1 MVTLVQ
7 LEYIV
12 AVDTYRHF
20 AQAASHCFVTQPTL
34 SMQIKKMEDDL
45 GVVIFD
51 RTRQPVIPTDIGA
64 EIIAQA
70 RRALAEARRIDETV
84 KKHKQEISGELRI
97 GIIPTLG
104 PYLLP
109 LFAGAFKKQY
119 PQVHLFI
126 EESITEHIA
135 EKLKKEQ
142 LDAGIFVT
150 PYEDRALLEVPLFYE
165 EMMVY
170 AHKDHPILQ
179 QPTVSIT
186 DMATPDIWL
195 LSDGHCFRNQVI
207 NLCGLRPGSRQELPF
222 DLEGGSL
229 ETLMRIIR
237 REGGYTIVPELALLD
252 LAEPETKR
260 FRPFTGSK
268 PLREVSVCYSRNYV
282 KERLLRLLTEVIV
295 KNIPPHMTNAS
306 RGELVRWK

>member
-1 MVTLVQ
+1 MVTLIQ

-34 SMQIKKMEDDL
+34 SMQIKKMEEDL
-45 GVVIFD
+45 DVVIFD
-51 RTRQPVIPTDIGA
+51 RTRQPVVPTDIGV

-70 RRALAEARRIDETV
+70 RRTLAESRRIDEMV
-84 KKHKQEISGELRI
+84 KKHKHEISGELRI

-109 LFAGAFKKQY
+109 LFAGSFKKQF

-150 PYEDRALLEVPLFYE
+150 PYEDKALIEVPLFYE

-179 QPTVSIT
+179 QSSVSIT

-195 LSDGHCFRNQVI
+195 LGDGHCFRNQVI
-207 NLCGLRPGSRQELPF
+207 NLCSLRPGSRQELPF

-237 REGGYTIVPELALLD
+237 REGGYTIVPELAMLD

-268 PLREVSVCYSRNYV
+268 PLREVSICYSKNYV
-282 KERLLRLLTEVIV
+282 KSQLLKLLAETI
-295 KNIPPHMTNAS
+295 KNTIPEHMIDAS
-306 RGELVRWK
+306 RGDMVRWK